1 MGSFHFFLPSSMGNS
16 LQIFR
21 SKSLYVYF
29 VFWYPASNPVLFFF
43 PKAVC
48 STASTTRQQ
57 QQTQGRLSISF
68 RGLNPV
74 PRAFRKSSKQV
85 NDNAQ
90 VCTHMYRITEYTYTL
105 THIWRRCLVPA
116 PCVFSEIDV
125 CIPSLR
131 WPTLSALFGAQL
143 ALSLLEDAT
152 RCLM

>member
-1 MGSFHFFLPSSMGNS
+1 MGSFHFFCHQVWGTPCRFSAQS
-16 LQIFR
+16 LFMSILFSDILQVTQ
-21 SKSLYVYF
+21 Y
-29 VFWYPASNPVLFFF
+29 FFF

-74 PRAFRKSSKQV
+74 PRAFQKSSKQV